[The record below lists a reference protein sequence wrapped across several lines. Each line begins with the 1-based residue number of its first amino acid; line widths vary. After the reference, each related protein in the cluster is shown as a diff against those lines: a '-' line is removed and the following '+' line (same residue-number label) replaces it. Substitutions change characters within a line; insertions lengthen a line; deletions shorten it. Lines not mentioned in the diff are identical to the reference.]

1 MPTPPSRCPSPGCAH
16 HSDPPEGFCRKR
28 GFYKPKGVARP
39 VQRWQCKGCG
49 ATFSAR
55 TESDVRR
62 QRKPGINAKLMGLL
76 CSGATLR
83 RSARLLDVAYSTVRR
98 RASWLARRAKAAHE
112 AALADP
118 VASDLLTEHVQFDEL
133 RSFEHS
139 RAKQLTIGL
148 AVRAKT
154 GKIISVQV
162 GRIPTSGRL
171 ASKGRTKYAWTKDET
186 PTVLRRTFSDV
197 AKCITPLGT
206 VSTDGWPKYQP
217 IIRTMLRPLR
227 LSHNVVYS
235 RVAAKG
241 GFDQLF
247 TLNHL
252 CAKIRNDLS
261 CMARKTWTTTKKM
274 EKLQERLWL
283 YTAWVNGYKI

>member
-1 MPTPPSRCPSPGCAH
+1 M
-16 HSDPPEGFCRKR
+16 
-28 GFYKPKGVARP
+28 
-39 VQRWQCKGCG
+39 QRWQCKGCG
-49 ATFSAR
+49 KTFSSR
-55 TESDVRR
+55 TESDGRR
-62 QRKPGINAKLMGLL
+62 QRKPDISTKLMGLL

-83 RSARLLDVAYSTVRR
+83 RSARLLGVAYSTVRR
-98 RASWLARRAKAAHE
+98 RASWLAHRAKAAHQ
-112 AALADP
+112 AALLDP
-118 VASDLLTEHVQFDEL
+118 AASGLLTDHVQFDEM
-133 RSFEHS
+133 RSFEHA

-154 GKIISVQV
+154 GKIISAQV

-171 ASKGRTKYAWTKDET
+171 ATKGRTKYGWTRDET
-186 PTVLRRTFSDV
+186 PTVLRRAFSDV
-197 AKCITPLGT
+197 AKCIKVRGV

-217 IIRTMLRPLR
+217 VIRTMLRPLR
-227 LSHNVVYS
+227 LSHNIVYS
-235 RVAAKG
+235 RVAANG

-283 YTAWVNGYKI
+283 YTAWNNKYSLF